1 MFIAFIVGIMSVIL
15 YLQNLRITKLEKD
28 VANIMTIISEP
39 QIKFFINKNGQKI
52 EVTQMF
58 LKVSDQ
64 LPVSI
69 AIKDKFGNNASVEG
83 APAWALTDS
92 SLGNL
97 AVADGGMSAVFTP
110 AGQVGTLKVQVSAD
124 ADLGEGVKT
133 ILGELEIELLAGE
146 AVSVE
151 VSAGEATPAP

>member
-1 MFIAFIVGIMSVIL
+1 MSVIL

-28 VANIMTIISEP
+28 VANILTIISEP
-39 QIKFFINKNGQKI
+39 QIKFYINKNGQKI
-52 EVTQMF
+52 EVTNMF

-69 AIKDKFGNNASVEG
+69 AIKDKFGNTASVEG
-83 APAWALTDS
+83 APAWALTDAA
-92 SLGNL
+92 LGTLN
-97 AVADGGMSAVFTP
+97 VAEGGMSAVFTP
-110 AGQVGTLKVQVSAD
+110 AGTVGVLKVQVSAD

-151 VSAGEATPAP
+151 VSAGEATPVP